1 MSQNI
6 DFIPD
11 SQIDDSPPLSPHT
24 PKVYPSPVLTPQQ
37 NPLATPSFTPLFTPE
52 KKKRTLD
59 DSDIQKDSSIK
70 RKLFDGELPFNV
82 QCMRNG
88 NIGVAKLSPIIKLV
102 RKKFEII
109 IALDN
114 SYSMCGTRLTKL
126 KELLHNKIL
135 LLFDIASDKDLEFMI
150 TIITYNDSVRIIS
163 EVLITKYTKREEIDF
178 VLNRIKQIEARGGT
192 NFEELFLFFENKES
206 IFIIVTDGEP
216 TSGMTNEMNL
226 VKLLKNEDND
236 NKYYFLGVGV
246 GPSITFFKHIIANI
260 NNSYYY
266 CLNDVTKELGAYVS
280 EILVNILYDNGP
292 IKLESNCLFLDIEN
306 NRLSPVH
313 TVHLTTQPIEIVFQC
328 QFENATHLL
337 INNSQ
342 MHSTLNCQFEN
353 ATEGS
358 QCCLTQALLI
368 TFQGATHVFQIQET
382 DENMDIHMWRF
393 RVMQLMCN
401 CTEILVTQTDK
412 TCIIEQSEEL
422 QFELVKYITDN
433 NLESNLIIIQQ
444 LDHIKMCLFSLHT
457 KEVKQAQMTL
467 DSRLRSEDRQSS
479 VMTQDTPISYDCCDI
494 DISTPSCLGDK
505 VVSAYSTPDSIA
517 SDFERILLEK
527 RGI

>member
-6 DFIPD
+6 DFISD
-11 SQIDDSPPLSPHT
+11 NRIDDSPPLSPHT

-37 NPLATPSFTPLFTPE
+37 NPLQTPSFTPLFTPE
-52 KKKRTLD
+52 KKKRNLD
-59 DSDIQKDSSIK
+59 DSDIEKNSSVK
-70 RKLFDGELPFNV
+70 RKLFDGRLPFNV

-102 RKKFEII
+102 RKRFEII

-114 SYSMCGTRLTKL
+114 SYSMCGIRLNKL

-135 LLFDIASDKDLEFMI
+135 LLFDIASDKDLEFTI
-150 TIITYNDSVRIIS
+150 TIITYNNSVRIIS
-163 EVLITKYTKREEIDF
+163 EVLITKYTKKEEIDF
-178 VLNRIKQIEARGGT
+178 VLNRIKQIEACGGT

-226 VKLLKNEDND
+226 VNLLKNDND

-246 GPSITFFKHIIANI
+246 GPSITFFKHIITNI
-260 NNSYYY
+260 DNSYYY

-328 QFENATHLL
+328 
-337 INNSQ
+337 
-342 MHSTLNCQFEN
+342 LNEEI
-353 ATEGS
+353 EGLDDNDNIK
-358 QCCLTQALLI
+358 CLTQALLI

-467 DSRLRSEDRQSS
+467 DSRLRSEDTQSS
-479 VMTQDTPISYDCCDI
+479 VMTQDTPMSYDCCDI
-494 DISTPSCLGDK
+494 DISTPSCLGDR

-517 SDFERILLEK
+517 SGIERMLLK
-527 RGI
+527 KK

>member
-6 DFIPD
+6 DFISD
-11 SQIDDSPPLSPHT
+11 NRIDDSPPLSPHT

-37 NPLATPSFTPLFTPE
+37 NPLQTPSFTPLFTPE
-52 KKKRTLD
+52 KKKRNLD
-59 DSDIQKDSSIK
+59 DSDIEKNSSVK
-70 RKLFDGELPFNV
+70 RKLFDGRLPFNV

-102 RKKFEII
+102 RKRFEII

-114 SYSMCGTRLTKL
+114 SYSMCGIRLNTL

-135 LLFDIASDKDLEFMI
+135 LLFDIASDKDLEFTI
-150 TIITYNDSVRIIS
+150 TIITYNNSVRIIS
-163 EVLITKYTKREEIDF
+163 EVLITKYTKKEEIDF
-178 VLNRIKQIEARGGT
+178 VLNRIKQIEACGGT

-226 VKLLKNEDND
+226 VNLLKNDND

-246 GPSITFFKHIIANI
+246 GPSITFFKHIITNI
-260 NNSYYY
+260 DNSYYY

-328 QFENATHLL
+328 
-337 INNSQ
+337 
-342 MHSTLNCQFEN
+342 LNEEI
-353 ATEGS
+353 EGLDDNDNIK
-358 QCCLTQALLI
+358 CLTQALLI

-467 DSRLRSEDRQSS
+467 DSRLRSEDTQSS
-479 VMTQDTPISYDCCDI
+479 VMTQDTPMSYDCCDI
-494 DISTPSCLGDK
+494 DISTPSCLGDR

-517 SDFERILLEK
+517 SGIERMLLK
-527 RGI
+527 KK

>member
-37 NPLATPSFTPLFTPE
+37 NPHQTPSFTPLFTPE

-59 DSDIQKDSSIK
+59 DSDIQKNSSVK
-70 RKLFDGELPFNV
+70 KKLFEGGLPFNV

-88 NIGVAKLSPIIKLV
+88 NIGVAKLSPIINLV
-102 RKKFEII
+102 RKRFEII

-114 SYSMCGTRLTKL
+114 SDSMRDTRLNTL
-126 KELLHNKIL
+126 KKLLHNKIL
-135 LLFDIASDKDLEFMI
+135 LLFDIASDKDLDFMI

-178 VLNRIKQIEARGGT
+178 VLNRIKQIEACGGT
-192 NFEELFLFFENKES
+192 NFEKLFLFFQNKES

-246 GPSITFFKHIIANI
+246 GPSITFFKHIITNI

-328 QFENATHLL
+328 QFENA
-337 INNSQ
+337 I
-342 MHSTLNCQFEN
+342 
-353 ATEGS
+353 EGS

-368 TFQGATHVFQIQET
+368 TFQGAIHVFQIQET
-382 DENMDIHMWRF
+382 DENMDIHIWRF

-479 VMTQDTPISYDCCDI
+479 VMTQDTPMSYDCCDI

-517 SDFERILLEK
+517 SDFERLLLEK
-527 RGI
+527 RGN

>member
-24 PKVYPSPVLTPQQ
+24 HKVYPSPILTPQQ
-37 NPLATPSFTPLFTPE
+37 NPHQTPSFTPLFTPK

-59 DSDIQKDSSIK
+59 DSDIEKDSSVK
-70 RKLFDGELPFNV
+70 KKLFDRGLPFNV

-88 NIGVAKLSPIIKLV
+88 NIGVAKISPIIKLV
-102 RKKFEII
+102 RKRFEII

-114 SYSMCGTRLTKL
+114 SYSMCGIRLNTL

-150 TIITYNDSVRIIS
+150 TIITYNISVRIIS
-163 EVLITKYTKREEIDF
+163 EVLITKDTKKEEIDF

-226 VKLLKNEDND
+226 VNLLKNEDND

-246 GPSITFFKHIIANI
+246 GPSITFFKHIITNI
-260 NNSYYY
+260 KNSYYY

-292 IKLESNCLFLDIEN
+292 IKLESNCSFLDIEN

-328 QFENATHLL
+328 
-337 INNSQ
+337 
-342 MHSTLNCQFEN
+342 LNEEI
-353 ATEGS
+353 EGLDDNDNIK
-358 QCCLTQALLI
+358 CLTQALNI
-368 TFQGATHVFQIQET
+368 TFQGVNYTFRIEET
-382 DENMDIHMWRF
+382 DENMDIHIWRF
-393 RVMQLMCN
+393 RVMKLMSSCN
-401 CTEILVTQTDK
+401 ELLIVGNDK
-412 TCIIEQSEEL
+412 TCIIAQCKEMQEEL
-422 QFELVKYITDN
+422 VNYITEN
-433 NLESNLIIIQQ
+433 KLESNLIMIQL
-444 LDHIKMCLFSLHT
+444 LDHVKMCLISLHT
-457 KEVKQAQMTL
+457 TEVKQAHMTL
-467 DSRLRSEDRQSS
+467 DSRLRSENTQSS
-479 VMTQDTPISYDCCDI
+479 VMTQDTPMSYDCCDI
-494 DISTPSCLGDK
+494 DFSTPSCLGNR

-517 SDFERILLEK
+517 TQIENLLLEK
-527 RGI
+527 SN